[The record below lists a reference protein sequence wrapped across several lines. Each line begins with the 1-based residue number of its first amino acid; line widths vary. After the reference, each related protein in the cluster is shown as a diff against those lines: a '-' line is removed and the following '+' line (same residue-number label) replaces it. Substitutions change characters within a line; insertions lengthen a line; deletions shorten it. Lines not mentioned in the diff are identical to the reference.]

1 MATSES
7 LQAHYRDQLDR
18 LGNVT
23 ARRMFGAACLFID
36 GIAFAIVDDGSLFL
50 KTDPALKEAMK
61 EAGGQPF
68 TYRLQKKGE
77 IEMGYCSPPES
88 AFDDQDELLDWARK
102 SVAIARLKK
111 AAKTATKASATK
123 ASATKATATKAPAT
137 KKTATKAAATKKTK
151 QQTAT
156 ARPTL
161 DWAKKPA
168 DGRPASTKKTA
179 TKARATKKTA
189 AKKTA
194 TKATAA
200 KKSTAKKSTAKMATK
215 KTATKART
223 PR

>member
-1 MATSES
+1 MATSDS

-111 AAKTATKASATK
+111 AARKAPTKSPATKKATTKK
-123 ASATKATATKAPAT
+123 ATTKKATAKKATAKKATAKKSTAKKAPVKMSKAT
-137 KKTATKAAATKKTK
+137 KKTATKKT
-151 QQTAT
+151 
-156 ARPTL
+156 
-161 DWAKKPA
+161 
-168 DGRPASTKKTA
+168 
-179 TKARATKKTA
+179 
-189 AKKTA
+189 
-194 TKATAA
+194 
-200 KKSTAKKSTAKMATK
+200 ATK
-215 KTATKART
+215 KTATKKTKATKART

>member
-1 MATSES
+1 MATSDS

-102 SVAIARLKK
+102 SVAIARLTM
-111 AAKTATKASATK
+111 AAKE
-123 ASATKATATKAPAT
+123 
-137 KKTATKAAATKKTK
+137 
-151 QQTAT
+151 
-156 ARPTL
+156 
-161 DWAKKPA
+161 
-168 DGRPASTKKTA
+168 
-179 TKARATKKTA
+179 TA
-189 AKKTA
+189 AKA
-194 TKATAA
+194 TA
-200 KKSTAKKSTAKMATK
+200 KKSTAKKSTAKMSMATK
-215 KTATKART
+215 KTATKKTATKKTAKKTATKTRT

>member
-1 MATSES
+1 MATSDS

-77 IEMGYCSPPES
+77 IKMGYCSPPES

-111 AAKTATKASATK
+111 AAK
-123 ASATKATATKAPAT
+123 
-137 KKTATKAAATKKTK
+137 
-151 QQTAT
+151 
-156 ARPTL
+156 
-161 DWAKKPA
+161 
-168 DGRPASTKKTA
+168 
-179 TKARATKKTA
+179 
-189 AKKTA
+189 
-194 TKATAA
+194 
-200 KKSTAKKSTAKMATK
+200 KSTAKKSTAKMSMATKKTATK

>member
-1 MATSES
+1 MATSDS

-111 AAKTATKASATK
+111 AAK
-123 ASATKATATKAPAT
+123 
-137 KKTATKAAATKKTK
+137 
-151 QQTAT
+151 
-156 ARPTL
+156 
-161 DWAKKPA
+161 
-168 DGRPASTKKTA
+168 
-179 TKARATKKTA
+179 
-189 AKKTA
+189 
-194 TKATAA
+194 
-200 KKSTAKKSTAKMATK
+200 KSTAKKAPAKMSMATKKTATK

>member
-1 MATSES
+1 MATSDS

-111 AAKTATKASATK
+111 AAK
-123 ASATKATATKAPAT
+123 
-137 KKTATKAAATKKTK
+137 
-151 QQTAT
+151 
-156 ARPTL
+156 
-161 DWAKKPA
+161 
-168 DGRPASTKKTA
+168 
-179 TKARATKKTA
+179 
-189 AKKTA
+189 
-194 TKATAA
+194 
-200 KKSTAKKSTAKMATK
+200 KSTAKKSTAKKAPAKMSTATKKTATK

>member
-1 MATSES
+1 MATSGS

-88 AFDDQDELLDWARK
+88 AFDNQDELLDWARK
-102 SVAIARLKK
+102 SVAIARMKK
-111 AAKTATKASATK
+111 AASK
-123 ASATKATATKAPAT
+123 KATSP
-137 KKTATKAAATKKTK
+137 KKTR

-156 ARPTL
+156 ATLTL
-161 DWAKKPA
+161 DWAKKSV
-168 DGRPASTKKTA
+168 DGRAASTKK
-179 TKARATKKTA
+179 
-189 AKKTA
+189 
-194 TKATAA
+194 TAA
-200 KKSTAKKSTAKMATK
+200 KKSTAKKTAAKKSTKKTATKKIATKKMATKKTATK

>member
-1 MATSES
+1 MATSDS
-7 LQAHYRDQLDR
+7 LQAHYRDQLER

-111 AAKTATKASATK
+111 AAKATAK
-123 ASATKATATKAPAT
+123 KATAKKAPAKMSMAKMSMAT
-137 KKTATKAAATKKTK
+137 KKT
-151 QQTAT
+151 
-156 ARPTL
+156 
-161 DWAKKPA
+161 
-168 DGRPASTKKTA
+168 
-179 TKARATKKTA
+179 
-189 AKKTA
+189 
-194 TKATAA
+194 
-200 KKSTAKKSTAKMATK
+200 ATK

>member
-1 MATSES
+1 MATSDS

-77 IEMGYCSPPES
+77 IEMSYCSPPES

-111 AAKTATKASATK
+111 AAK
-123 ASATKATATKAPAT
+123 
-137 KKTATKAAATKKTK
+137 
-151 QQTAT
+151 
-156 ARPTL
+156 
-161 DWAKKPA
+161 
-168 DGRPASTKKTA
+168 
-179 TKARATKKTA
+179 
-189 AKKTA
+189 
-194 TKATAA
+194 
-200 KKSTAKKSTAKMATK
+200 KSTAKKAPAKMSMATKKTATK